1 MSSMIMR
8 YIFLRQN
15 KTIFLQMTGMR
26 VKEFDRLVEDV
37 EMAYARSEE
46 KRLERQD
53 RQRAV
58 GGGRRAEL
66 DMWDQILLTVIW
78 LRHYPRQPVLGYLF
92 GVSQTAVSHYV
103 SHVLPVL
110 EQAGLDT
117 MRMPDPGK
125 KRRRGLD
132 DLLQAMPELVVVI
145 DSFEQKVQRPRG
157 EEAQKPYYSGKKKAH
172 TMKSQVCIHE
182 DTGEIVDISE
192 SVPGRTADITLLDQ
206 SGMLSHLPDGVGV
219 IGDLGYMGINQRHP
233 LGFCP
238 RKKPRGKD
246 RPPED
251 VLYNSA
257 FSRRRIPVEMSIGRM
272 RRYQA
277 ITQPDRHH
285 RHLLTARIRAVAGLA
300 NRQIRSRFLH

>member
-1 MSSMIMR
+1 MR
-8 YIFLRQN
+8 YAYLRLNEMMFQ
-15 KTIFLQMTGMR
+15 QMTGLR
-26 VKEFDRLVEDV
+26 VKEFDKMVQEVEK
-37 EMAYARSEE
+37 AYTRSEE
-46 KRLERQD
+46 KRLARDD

-58 GGGRRAEL
+58 GGGRRPEL
-66 DMWDQILLTVIW
+66 NRRDQILLTVIW
-78 LRHYPRQPVLGYLF
+78 LRQYPRQPVLGYLF

-125 KRRRGLD
+125 KRRRSLD
-132 DLLQAMPELVVVI
+132 DLLRAMPDLVVVI

-206 SGMLSHLPDGVGV
+206 SGVLSRLPDGVGG
-219 IGDLGYMGINQRHP
+219 IGDLGYMGIDKRHP

-251 VLYNSA
+251 VIYNSA
-257 FSRRRIPVEMSIGRM
+257 FSRRRIPVEMTIGRM

-285 RHLLTARIRAVAGLA
+285 RQLLTARTRAVAGLA
-300 NRQIRSRFLH
+300 NRQIRSRLLH

>member
-1 MSSMIMR
+1 MR
-8 YIFLRQN
+8 YAYLRLNEKMFQ
-15 KTIFLQMTGMR
+15 QMTGLR
-26 VKEFDRLVEDV
+26 VKEFDEMVQEVEK
-37 EMAYARSEE
+37 AYTRSEE
-46 KRLERQD
+46 KRLARDD

-66 DMWDQILLTVIW
+66 NRRDQILLTVIW
-78 LRHYPRQPVLGYLF
+78 LRQYPRQPVLGYLF

-125 KRRRGLD
+125 KRRRSLD
-132 DLLQAMPELVVVI
+132 QLLEAMPDLVVVI

-192 SVPGRTADITLLDQ
+192 SLPGRTADITLLDQ
-206 SGMLSHLPDGVGV
+206 SGVLSRLPDGVGG
-219 IGDLGYMGINQRHP
+219 IGDLGYMGIDKRHP

-251 VLYNSA
+251 VIYNSA
-257 FSRRRIPVEMSIGRM
+257 FSRRRIPVEMTIGRM

-285 RHLLTARIRAVAGLA
+285 RHLLTARTRAVAGLA
-300 NRQIRSRFLH
+300 NRQIRSRLLH

>member
-1 MSSMIMR
+1 MR
-8 YIFLRQN
+8 YVYLNRHEKIFQ
-15 KTIFLQMTGMR
+15 QMTGLR
-26 VKEFDRLVEDV
+26 VKEFDELVEEV
-37 EMAYARSEE
+37 LPSFALSEE
-46 KRLERQD
+46 KRLGRAD
-53 RQRAV
+53 RQRAM

-66 DMWDQILLTVIW
+66 DMRDQMLLVVIW

-110 EQAGLDT
+110 EQAGRDT

-125 KRRRGLD
+125 KRRRSLD
-132 DLLQAMPELVVVI
+132 DLLHKMPDLVVLI

-157 EEAQKPYYSGKKKAH
+157 AEAQKPYYSGKKKAH
-172 TMKSQVCIHE
+172 TMKSQICIHE
-182 DTGEIVDISE
+182 DTGEVVDVSE
-192 SVPGRTADITLLDQ
+192 SVPGSTADITLLDQ
-206 SGMLSHLPDGVGV
+206 SGVLSRLPDGVGAG
-219 IGDLGYMGINQRHP
+219 GDLGYMGIDKRHP

-251 VLYNSA
+251 VAYNSA
-257 FSRRRIPVEMSIGRM
+257 FSRRRIRVEHTIGRM

-285 RHLLTARIRAVAGLA
+285 RQLLTARTCAVAGLA
-300 NRQIRSRFLH
+300 NRQIRSRLLH

>member
-1 MSSMIMR
+1 MIMR
-8 YIFLRQN
+8 YHNLSQQE
-15 KTIFLQMTGMR
+15 TIFQQMTGLR
-26 VKEFDRLVEDV
+26 VKEFEQLMQDV
-37 EMAYARSEE
+37 LASYVQAEE
-46 KRLERQD
+46 KRLERSD
-53 RQRAV
+53 RQRAI
-58 GGGRRAEL
+58 GGGRRSEL
-66 DMWDQILLTVIW
+66 DARDQILLTVIW

-103 SHVLPVL
+103 SYVLPVL

-125 KRRRGLD
+125 KRRRSLD
-132 DLLQAMPELVVVI
+132 DLLHEMPDLVVLV

-182 DTGEIVDISE
+182 DTGEIVDVSQ
-192 SVPGRTADITLLDQ
+192 SVPGSTADITLLDQ
-206 SGMLSHLPDGVGV
+206 SGVLARLPDGVGGA
-219 IGDLGYMGINQRHP
+219 GDLGYMGIDKRHA

-251 VLYNSA
+251 VAYNSA
-257 FSRRRIPVEMSIGRM
+257 FSRRRIPVEHTIGRM

-285 RHLLTARIRAVAGLA
+285 RQLLTARTRAVAGLA
-300 NRQIRSRFLH
+300 NRQIRSRFVH

>member
-1 MSSMIMR
+1 MC
-8 YIFLRQN
+8 YAYLTQN
-15 KTIFLQMTGMR
+15 ETIFQQMTGVR
-26 VKEFDRLVEDV
+26 VQEFDDMVQDMLE
-37 EMAYARSEE
+37 AYVRAEE
-46 KRLERQD
+46 KRLARDD
-53 RQRAV
+53 RQRAA
-58 GGGRRAEL
+58 GGGRRPEL
-66 DMWDQILLTVIW
+66 DMRDQILMTVIW

-92 GVSQTAVSHYV
+92 GVSQTAVSHYI

-125 KRRRGLD
+125 KRRRSLD
-132 DLLQAMPELVVVI
+132 QLLEAMPDLVVLI

-172 TMKSQVCIHE
+172 TMKSQVCVNE

-206 SGMLSHLPDGVGV
+206 SGVLSRLPDGVGGA
-219 IGDLGYMGINQRHP
+219 GDLGYMGIDERHP

-251 VLYNSA
+251 VVYNSA
-257 FSRRRIPVEMSIGRM
+257 FSRRRIPVEMTIGRM

-285 RHLLTARIRAVAGLA
+285 RQLLTARVRAVAGLA
-300 NRQIRSRFLH
+300 NRQIRSRLLH

>member
-1 MSSMIMR
+1 MC
-8 YIFLRQN
+8 YAYLTQN
-15 KTIFLQMTGMR
+15 ETIFQQMTGVR
-26 VKEFDRLVEDV
+26 VQEFDDMVQDMLE
-37 EMAYARSEE
+37 AYVRAEE
-46 KRLERQD
+46 KRLARDD
-53 RQRAV
+53 RQRAA
-58 GGGRRAEL
+58 GGGRRPEL
-66 DMWDQILLTVIW
+66 DMRDQILMTVIW

-92 GVSQTAVSHYV
+92 GVSQTAVSHYI

-125 KRRRGLD
+125 KRRRSLD
-132 DLLQAMPELVVVI
+132 QLLEAMPDLVVLI

-172 TMKSQVCIHE
+172 TMKSQVCINE

-206 SGMLSHLPDGVGV
+206 SGVLSRLPDGVGGA
-219 IGDLGYMGINQRHP
+219 GDLGYMGIDKRHP

-251 VLYNSA
+251 VVYNSA
-257 FSRRRIPVEMSIGRM
+257 FSRRRIPVEMTIGRM

-285 RHLLTARIRAVAGLA
+285 RQLLTARVRAVAGLA
-300 NRQIRSRFLH
+300 NRQIRSRLLH